1 MNINFEAMIRAMDEY
16 LQEKKQIFLFQDG
29 KERQAVL
36 VFSVYLYEIQ
46 KKMISIHKNSDQNIG
61 TNMTQI

>member
-1 MNINFEAMIRAMDEY
+1 MNINFEAMISAMDEY